1 MVISV
6 DSVIVSTDEVFLM
19 SDHNF
24 PKTRMSAR
32 ALGVH
37 QAGFVRSLSSSRP
50 ETRGTYERAL
60 RGFIRWFP
68 QDGNFRFQIEDV
80 ERYKR
85 HLTSKKK
92 LSKVSVSTY
101 LTALRRFC
109 EYLVKNMVLK
119 ANPARFVDGN
129 KRPLVHSRGTLRPDE
144 VQTLFGAIDDDGK
157 LGVRDYAMA
166 KLMLGCGLS
175 EIEIIRANIGDITVM
190 SGTAS
195 LIVQGK
201 GRRRKDERVVLP
213 EDVKNAIDRY
223 LAQRSRKA
231 NTEPLFVSAGNRTQ
245 GLRLSTRGVRD
256 RINYYLHKAG
266 LRQGKRRRITPYSLR
281 HTAAIMMA
289 DAGANA
295 DEIRRRM
302 RLGTIATAML
312 YLDRPTNP
320 IGKEKTKP

>member
-1 MVISV
+1 
-6 DSVIVSTDEVFLM
+6 
-19 SDHNF
+19 
-24 PKTRMSAR
+24 MSAR
-32 ALGVH
+32 AVREH

-68 QDGNFRFQIEDV
+68 QDGNFRFQVEDV

-85 HLTSKKK
+85 YLTSKKK

-109 EYLVKNMVLK
+109 EYLVEEMILQ

-129 KRPLVHSRGTLRPDE
+129 KRPLVHSRGTLRADE
-144 VQTLFGAIDDDGK
+144 VQALFAAIDNDGK
-157 LGVRDYAMA
+157 LGTRDYAMA

-175 EIEIIRANIGDITVM
+175 EIEIVRANIGDMTVID
-190 SGTAS
+190 GTDS

-201 GRRRKDERVVLP
+201 GRRRKDERVSLSD
-213 EDVKNAIDRY
+213 DVKNAIDQY
-223 LAQRSRKA
+223 LARRSRKA
-231 NTEPLFVSAGNRTQ
+231 NSEPLFVSAGNRTQ
-245 GLRLSTRGVRD
+245 GQRLSTRGVRD
-256 RINYYLHKAG
+256 RINYYLSKAG

-295 DEIRRRM
+295 DEIRQRM
-302 RLGTIATAML
+302 RLGSIATAML
-312 YLDRPTNP
+312 YLDRNTNP
-320 IGKEKTKP
+320 TGNEKTKP